1 MDSDIMV
8 LEEIMVVKN
17 DITALKDQIAELKK
31 SSGLTELE
39 AALKE
44 LEVQK
49 EKMISDAM
57 LAGVNKEGTL
67 RLVAAGRRM
76 RELNQADFKH
86 AFPEIFDRHAKIT
99 ITSAVEAF
107 MEQHADL
114 PTKEAKQMA
123 NDEIERYS
131 ITKEPTSWD
140 VINLV

>member
-1 MDSDIMV
+1 M
-8 LEEIMVVKN
+8 LQEIMVVKD
-17 DITALKDQIAELKK
+17 DIVKLKDQIAELKK

-44 LEVQK
+44 LEAQK
-49 EKMISDAM
+49 EKMIDEAM
-57 LAGVNKEGTL
+57 LAGVTKEGTL

-76 RELNQADFKH
+76 RELNQSDFKRE
-86 AFPEIFDRHAKIT
+86 FPDIFERYAKIT
-99 ITSAVEAF
+99 ITSAVEAL